1 MSTKTII
8 ASIGT
13 GAVVLLSLAA
23 CGSTA
28 ALTSHPA
35 AATPKTS
42 TSAPAKPSA
51 PATTAPRAA
60 KPAAPK
66 PPAAAPAPVPRWN
79 QPGSGTDYSNSV
91 SVVTQFYQDI
101 TDHDYP
107 AAWSLGGDNIGGT
120 NYASWA
126 AGYATTESI
135 SLGEFSQFGSS
146 QVQVDLSA
154 LQNDGTVNN
163 YTGTYTVLNGVIT
176 VANIVQTAGTSTP
189 QASPAQP
196 QPGSA
201 DTNCGGTIYAGP
213 NTSCAFAENV
223 AAAYDSGTGGS
234 QVLTVY
240 SPATGQNYTMTYT
253 QYGNLVEATGGNGA
267 DVLFYL

>member
-42 TSAPAKPSA
+42 TSAPARPSA

-154 LQNDGTVNN
+154 LQSDGTDNN

-176 VANIVQTAGTSTP
+176 IANIMQTNVPASCVQRNPSPVLLTLTAAARFTRDQTPVVLSQKMSQLPMTAGR
-189 QASPAQP
+189 
-196 QPGSA
+196 
-201 DTNCGGTIYAGP
+201 
-213 NTSCAFAENV
+213 
-223 AAAYDSGTGGS
+223 AAHKC
-234 QVLTVY
+234 
-240 SPATGQNYTMTYT
+240 
-253 QYGNLVEATGGNGA
+253 
-267 DVLFYL
+267 